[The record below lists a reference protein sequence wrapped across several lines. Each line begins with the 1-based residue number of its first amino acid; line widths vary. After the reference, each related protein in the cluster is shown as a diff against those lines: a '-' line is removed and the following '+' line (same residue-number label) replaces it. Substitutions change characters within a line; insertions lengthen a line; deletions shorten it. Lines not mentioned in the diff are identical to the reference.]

1 VPADTSA
8 CRFKWVHGR
17 AFSGEGEAALEVQL
31 KLVTRFLAIAAA
43 LALAFFQPDATL
55 AQHAP
60 SVHSVPAAPVYHA
73 PLPVYHP
80 VALPPPAR
88 VAAPLPHR
96 VVAPLPHP
104 VVAPL
109 PHPAVTLPLRQTS
122 PPPRPGALQT
132 NRPVIPNPYRWGG
145 WSWNHGAI
153 WYPVPYYWGY
163 GFWGPWGLL
172 ATPTAAFGSV
182 VDYEY
187 GGAYSSYGVGP
198 QSPGG
203 QLLYDYGLTQTVC
216 GAANLVV
223 IWGPGNSPIC
233 AYSNGLVAAGNYQAD
248 PATLTIHRR

>member
-1 VPADTSA
+1 MPADTSA
-8 CRFKWVHGR
+8 CRSKWVRGR
-17 AFSGEGEAALEVQL
+17 AFSGEGAAALELQTR
-31 KLVTRFLAIAAA
+31 LVTRFLAIAAA
-43 LALAFFQPDATL
+43 IALTFFQPDATL

-80 VALPPPAR
+80 VALP
-88 VAAPLPHR
+88 
-96 VVAPLPHP
+96 LPHP

-122 PPPRPGALQT
+122 PPPRPPALQT

-145 WSWNHGAI
+145 WGWNHGVI

-203 QLLYDYGLTQTVC
+203 QLLYDYGLTQTAC

>member
-1 VPADTSA
+1 M
-8 CRFKWVHGR
+8 RGR
-17 AFSGEGEAALEVQL
+17 AFSGEGAAALELQTR
-31 KLVTRFLAIAAA
+31 LVTRFLAIAAA
-43 LALAFFQPDATL
+43 LALTFFQPDATL

-80 VALPPPAR
+80 VALP
-88 VAAPLPHR
+88 
-96 VVAPLPHP
+96 LPHP

-122 PPPRPGALQT
+122 PPPRPPALQT

-145 WSWNHGAI
+145 WGWNHAVI

-203 QLLYDYGLTQTVC
+203 QLLYDYGLTQTAC